1 MGSGIGIGISSVF
14 GGPRGLP
21 SDFSYGK
28 KQFCD
33 DDNSTYTPTPV
44 NAGGTWSISPALSGF
59 NTSTGAFSPYG
70 VTGTFVV
77 SHTFDGKTSTQ
88 TIVLNDS
95 DVVATFT
102 YPFSSYPQSGANPS
116 PTITGSGPG
125 INTGTFSA
133 TPAGLSINAATGEI
147 DLSESSLNSYVITYT
162 SGSEFCADTATFALE
177 VEDPYVGFKFRIL
190 VPAGADQTLTLETVN
205 GSSAAPNS
213 VINWGDGTGVQALT
227 TATASNSFPTGTY
240 DIEINAF
247 NSVAPVNNFSVT
259 AGETLVTQVI
269 DWGGTP
275 WSSLSQAFKDC
286 TNLTTFGTGTFKG
299 ITGGVDLTSCFQDC
313 TSLTSID
320 MRNWDLSN
328 GSTMELFAK
337 GCLLVENVSLPALT
351 PISGK
356 WSNAFELVGSSI
368 TDGCDF
374 QLNGLNFTGTTA
386 TGNNYSL
393 ENFFKQVKIKP
404 SSKFTNWVFNAASN
418 QQDDLLKDF
427 FINSVVTGSNSTL
440 DVSGWT
446 NCNSKVFQSMF
457 EGINLSLPLVTRN
470 TNLTIDVTGL
480 NVSSGTNFREM
491 FARCM
496 TSNITG
502 LNSWSAPDDSS
513 VGINYFEFMKSANH
527 LKLTSSDNLSNEFMS
542 VNSST
547 AGNMFF
553 GLGKELTSAEGY
565 GVAPN
570 LASLDFSVY
579 NFSALSNMFR
589 DTRFSSNVDFT
600 NVTFSTTVGS
610 TSNMFNNSVYSNS
623 DSEIKLSGIGTVI
636 TNSLS
641 GFATGSR
648 VRKITLENG
657 KIDTTLMTNFGG
669 AFNGIYGDEDQLATV
684 EITLPSP
691 DAAGSWNGFSFAATT
706 SFSNTFAGTFGPG
719 SGATPSLFKPIS
731 TCQMNNFIRVLRAT
745 QSTPLADA
753 DIKFIAT
760 PYSGP
765 QALVS
770 GLVDDLR
777 ANGWEILNATGVDSI
792 SEAPYFTLSSYS
804 LVTGSESTATINAS
818 YTGGTFTSSNTA
830 IATVNASTGTVT
842 TGVNTGTC
850 QIRYTLADGTCY
862 NEVDLAVA
870 IPLIANNFSFNF
882 DGADNFLSV
891 DNSLVEDDFINVP
904 YLTFSSWFYGNNIPT
919 AAFRALF
926 TNIQYGSGKAGFA
939 LVIPGGESDFNIRYH
954 GSTATKDF
962 NTGIAIP
969 GNQWNHIS
977 VTVASRDTTPAS
989 GILTFYLNGIAATST
1004 TNDLASGLSYPASG
1018 RVSGTGTNIGSN
1030 AYQSI
1035 PGNGPWN
1042 GKIDE
1047 VAIWN
1052 IALSGPQI
1060 LDIYNG
1066 RLGVQN
1072 ETVDLSKYANLGGNL
1087 VYWNRM
1093 GD

>member
-1 MGSGIGIGISSVF
+1 MSSGIGIGISSVF

-88 TIVLNDS
+88 TIVLNDA

-162 SGSEFCADTATFALE
+162 SGSEFCADTATFTLE

-205 GSSAAPNS
+205 GASAAPNS

-299 ITGGVDLTSCFQDC
+299 ITGGVNLTSCFQDC

-328 GSTMELFAK
+328 GSTLNLYAK
-337 GCLLVENVSLPALT
+337 GCTGLTDVYLPELT
-351 PISGK
+351 PMKGS
-356 WSNAFELVGSSI
+356 WASAFEDVGTAI
-368 TDGCDF
+368 TDGCTF
-374 QLNGLNFTGTTA
+374 HLEGLDFTGGTP
-386 TGNNYSL
+386 NSINSMFRYSRL
-393 ENFFKQVKIKP
+393 NP
-404 SSKFTNWVFNAASN
+404 LSNFTNWVFGGSQVSTSSGMFRELAITGENPVLNTSGWSDFTGVNQSSMFYGINGGATMAAATGITIEKYTLNISNLNTSSCTSFSNAFANANSGAN
-418 QQDDLLKDF
+418 ELGLKS
-427 FINSVVTGSNSTL
+427 IIGLSTL
-440 DVSGWT
+440 IASPLITTFSSALFFQRNLALTVADNFSDVFMDSL
-446 NCNSKVFQSMF
+446 
-457 EGINLSLPLVTRN
+457 NLS
-470 TNLTIDVTGL
+470 
-480 NVSSGTNFREM
+480 SSGFGSAFRDLG
-491 FARCM
+491 
-496 TSNITG
+496 S
-502 LNSWSAPDDSS
+502 L
-513 VGINYFEFMKSANH
+513 
-527 LKLTSSDNLSNEFMS
+527 LT
-542 VNSST
+542 T
-547 AGNMFF
+547 
-553 GLGKELTSAEGY
+553 GY
-565 GVAPN
+565 GAAPN
-570 LASLDFSVY
+570 LSALNLSSLTTIVNVFRNGKYSTNLDFSEVVFGTGGIVFY
-579 NFSALSNMFR
+579 YAFSGIKFSNEDSHLEFPNVIKIQGTNCF
-589 DTRFSSNVDFT
+589 DNAFSSAV
-600 NVTFSTTVGS
+600 
-610 TSNMFNNSVYSNS
+610 
-623 DSEIKLSGIGTVI
+623 
-636 TNSLS
+636 
-641 GFATGSR
+641 
-648 VRKITLENG
+648 VRKITFSNNVDFSECEDFRQSFLNAVGSEDADPAT
-657 KIDTTLMTNFGG
+657 IDINLPTNM
-669 AFNGIYGDEDQLATV
+669 
-684 EITLPSP
+684 
-691 DAAGSWNGFSFAATT
+691 SFAGASTT
-706 SFSNTFAGTFGPG
+706 DPGTFSSFLNNVKGPG
-719 SGATPSLFKPIS
+719 STGTVKSNWNALSSCQTNNLLRRLKATLPIPV
-731 TCQMNNFIRVLRAT
+731 T
-745 QSTPLADA
+745 DA
-753 DIKFIAT
+753 DIDLNNCK
-760 PYSGP
+760 YSGP

-770 GLVDDLR
+770 DDYTTLIT
-777 ANGWEILNATGVDSI
+777 NGWTFNTLA

-804 LVTGSESTATINAS
+804 IVTGSESTATINAA
-818 YTGGTFTSSNTA
+818 YTGGTFTSSNPS

-842 TGVNTGTC
+842 TGVNSGTC
-850 QIRYTLADGTCY
+850 QIIYTLADGICY
-862 NEVDLAVA
+862 NEVNLAVA

-882 DGADNFLSV
+882 DGINDNLEINPFDIPSPNSTLTMWFNSPDIGGPTGGNRVLTVLFSKQGRYFPYIDETAAGKIQIYVRDDAGISQVQTAV
-891 DNSLVEDDFINVP
+891 DFNDNEWYHLAISQTSAGLFFYIN
-904 YLTFSSWFYGNNIPT
+904 GQKMNPT
-919 AAFRALF
+919 AQVSRYPTAL
-926 TNIQYGSGKAGFA
+926 TRISGY
-939 LVIPGGESDFNIRYH
+939 PNNTFN
-954 GSTATKDF
+954 
-962 NTGIAIP
+962 
-969 GNQWNHIS
+969 
-977 VTVASRDTTPAS
+977 
-989 GILTFYLNGIAATST
+989 LL
-1004 TNDLASGLSYPASG
+1004 
-1018 RVSGTGTNIGSN
+1018 
-1030 AYQSI
+1030 
-1035 PGNGPWN
+1035 

-1047 VAIWN
+1047 MAIWN
-1052 IALSGPQI
+1052 IALSDSQI

-1066 RLGVQN
+1066 RLGVSN